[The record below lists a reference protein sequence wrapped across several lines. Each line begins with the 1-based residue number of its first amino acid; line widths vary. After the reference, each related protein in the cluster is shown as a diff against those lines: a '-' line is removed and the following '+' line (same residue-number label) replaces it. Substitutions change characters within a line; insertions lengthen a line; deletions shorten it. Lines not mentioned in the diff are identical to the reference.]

1 SSETS
6 WDHHRQLGDLIEI
19 SRDNYKHWAVYV
31 GAGFVVHFVNHS
43 VFIFLCFDLKDGVSS
58 GAAVQAANGIVR
70 KEKMWDVVGKD
81 KWKINNSMDRQYEP
95 RPANAIVEDAKA
107 LVGKELRY
115 DLVSFNCEHF
125 VTKLRYGVAESPQVE
140 IQRES
145 DGKDKVQLR
154 EEHEKQRQLENHRQ
168 NNQAASW
175 SQSFI
180 AALLIENVGNH
191 HLQNKHKPGGNQN
204 SQK

>member
-1 SSETS
+1 MYVPAHSWCFVCVFFPPPFLTVSSPLLYFSFSLSFILSPCPVPQEPE
-6 WDHHRQLGDLIEI
+6 LGDLIEI

-31 GAGFVVHFVNHS
+31 GAGFVVHFVNHCK
-43 VFIFLCFDLKDGVSS
+43 FH

-125 VTKLRYGVAESPQVE
+125 VTKLRYGVAESPQVVTKTKKYTVT
-140 IQRES
+140 Q
-145 DGKDKVQLR
+145 DLR
-154 EEHEKQRQLENHRQ
+154 THIRTNWPYVW
-168 NNQAASW
+168 A
-175 SQSFI
+175 
-180 AALLIENVGNH
+180 AALLFMATQTAV
-191 HLQNKHKPGGNQN
+191 LLA
-204 SQK
+204 

>member
-1 SSETS
+1 MGSSSSSYAGGDQVDKEPE
-6 WDHHRQLGDLIEI
+6 LGDLIEI
-19 SRDNYKHWAVYV
+19 SRENYKHWAVYV

-43 VFIFLCFDLKDGVSS
+43 GVSS

-70 KEKMWDVVGKD
+70 KETMWNVVGKD

-125 VTKLRYGVAESPQVE
+125 VTKLRYGVAESWQVE
-140 IQRES
+140 E
-145 DGKDKVQLR
+145 
-154 EEHEKQRQLENHRQ
+154 
-168 NNQAASW
+168 
-175 SQSFI
+175 
-180 AALLIENVGNH
+180 AALKLVGGAGAIALAVRAAAAPRNG
-191 HLQNKHKPGGNQN
+191 P
-204 SQK
+204 SSF